1 MRLGGHDYPFK
12 RRLRPI
18 VRFTRYLGLE
28 QQDALVAAYPKSGST
43 WLRFIVTELLT
54 GEDPEWQLVNA
65 TIPYVGGHRRATRL
79 LPDGGRLL
87 LTHDPARG
95 PCLRSVYLVRDVR
108 EVAVSSFRWSLRRGA
123 DTDFRSFLDQFA
135 AGRTDLFGSWAEHV
149 RYWLDSDAAR
159 RGDLHLV
166 RYEDL
171 RSDPITSVRRVVEH
185 LGIHRSDEEITMA
198 VHDNSLT
205 RMRAK
210 EGRAPDSEV
219 KKYASGEPFVG
230 QGRIGSWRSKLTPDD
245 VALLD
250 RHAHDELVRLGYSGS
265 EPRACAPP

>member
-1 MRLGGHDYPFK
+1 
-12 RRLRPI
+12 
-18 VRFTRYLGLE
+18 
-28 QQDALVAAYPKSGST
+28 
-43 WLRFIVTELLT
+43 
-54 GEDPEWQLVNA
+54 
-65 TIPYVGGHRRATRL
+65 
-79 LPDGGRLL
+79 
-87 LTHDPARG
+87 
-95 PCLRSVYLVRDVR
+95 
-108 EVAVSSFRWSLRRGA
+108 
-123 DTDFRSFLDQFA
+123 
-135 AGRTDLFGSWAEHV
+135 
-149 RYWLDSDAAR
+149 
-159 RGDLHLV
+159 
-166 RYEDL
+166 
-171 RSDPITSVRRVVEH
+171 VVEH

-219 KKYASGEPFVG
+219 KKHASGEPFVG